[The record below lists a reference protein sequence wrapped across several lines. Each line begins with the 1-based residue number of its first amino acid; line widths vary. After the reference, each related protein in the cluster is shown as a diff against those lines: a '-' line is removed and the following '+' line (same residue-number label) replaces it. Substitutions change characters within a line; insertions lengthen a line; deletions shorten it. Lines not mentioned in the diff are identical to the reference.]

1 MRWLNGVVY
10 IMNSSGPRTDPCG
23 TGTPY
28 DTGDGGDSCLFVE
41 TERVLEVR
49 YEWTQE
55 RTDPP
60 IPNQLDKRSSNIW

>member
-23 TGTPY
+23 TPY

-41 TERVLEVR
+41 TEKVLEVR
-49 YEWTQE
+49 SLLFT
-55 RTDPP
+55 RH
-60 IPNQLDKRSSNIW
+60 DKK